1 MLSVDPDDH
10 LGYLYSAASARC
22 FALAARCSA
31 LTARCSAQ
39 SARCSALAL
48 RPLVRYH
55 TPPQARAL
63 RVLTSR
69 VFPITYDDG
78 EKQAHIALN
87 PQRTLYVR
95 TASCNVCG
103 GCLNLQV
110 KSCSRIRPC
119 VRIMA
124 LAVILTLAAAEA
136 AHWSRP
142 PGATFSST
150 LRGGPIIPAV
160 GCTAY

>member
-22 FALAARCSA
+22 FTLA
-31 LTARCSAQ
+31 
-39 SARCSALAL
+39 ARCSALAL

-63 RVLTSR
+63 PALTSR

-103 GCLNLQV
+103 GSLNLRV

-119 VRIMA
+119 VRTMA
-124 LAVILTLAAAEA
+124 LAIILTLAAAGA

-142 PGATFSST
+142 PGATFSILCLIVAQAVAG
-150 LRGGPIIPAV
+150 LRTGDDRGDAARPPS
-160 GCTAY
+160 GDT